1 MITNGFTYI
10 AVLVF
15 IAALLVWLQRYT
27 KSKFFDYAPPIVLL
41 YLITMILCTLG
52 AWDMEATKPA
62 YSVLK
67 NNLLYAMIFLMLLR
81 CDIRKIIK
89 LGPKML
95 GGFFAASVSISLA
108 FIATFAI
115 MKGPLGSE
123 AWKALG
129 ALCGSWMGGSG
140 NMIAVQAALD
150 IGEAD
155 MAYALVVDSIDYSIW
170 VMFLLWA
177 INLAPKFNKWVKADT
192 TTLDEVSRR
201 LEEDAKGNEDKASFV
216 NLIFLLGLALVI
228 SAFGQ
233 DIGAALNGAMPF
245 LDKATWT
252 VLLITL
258 SGLIGAV
265 TPVGRMAG
273 STELSNLLLYS
284 VVALLASR
292 ASFLELTDAPAW
304 ILAGFMI
311 LAIHGIILVLLAKI
325 FHLDMFTCGVASLAN
340 IGGSASAPILAG
352 AYSGALVP
360 VGVLMA
366 LMGYVIGCCMC
377 NSPFF
382 YTIFCLAAQICAAHA
397 LVGQQF
403 STGALHDH
411 TARLKDVGT
420 VCHGK
425 SHLCVLLHQQDGH
438 AFLVHVL
445 DDVEDLLHQQRR
457 KAHGRLVQHQH
468 GSVAH
473 QCTAHSQHLLLAAGH
488 GTGQLLAALLQAGEQ
503 LKHLFL
509 VGCNG
514 GSRLG
519 VCTHV
524 QIFFHGHVQEHMTAF
539 RHMGKACFHDLVG
552 AHALDAA
559 ALVQDVAGLGLQQAG
574 NGLQGGGFASTVGT
588 DQGDDL
594 ALIHLEGDVLDGV
607 DVAVIDVDV
616 INFQ

>member
-95 GGFFAASVSISLA
+95 GGFFAASVSISVA

-140 NMIAVQAALD
+140 NMVAVQAALD

-201 LEEDAKGNEDKASFV
+201 LEEDAKSNEDKATFV

-325 FHLDMFTCGVASLAN
+325 FHLDMFLRCCISGKHRRFRIRSHSGWCLQRR
-340 IGGSASAPILAG
+340 
-352 AYSGALVP
+352 SGACWRFEGSDGLRHWH
-360 VGVLMA
+360 GRRL
-366 LMGYVIGCCMC
+366 
-377 NSPFF
+377 
-382 YTIFCLAAQICAAHA
+382 
-397 LVGQQF
+397 
-403 STGALHDH
+403 DH
-411 TARLKDVGT
+411 RKYHVSAGITNTAKKG
-420 VCHGK
+420 
-425 SHLCVLLHQQDGH
+425 LLHVQQPL
-438 AFLVHVL
+438 FLY
-445 DDVEDLLHQQRR
+445 DFLLSRPDMR
-457 KAHGRLVQHQH
+457 CARARWSAVR
-468 GSVAH
+468 H
-473 QCTAHSQHLLLAAGH
+473 QCPP
-488 GTGQLLAALLQAGEQ
+488 
-503 LKHLFL
+503 
-509 VGCNG
+509 
-514 GSRLG
+514 
-519 VCTHV
+519 
-524 QIFFHGHVQEHMTAF
+524 
-539 RHMGKACFHDLVG
+539 
-552 AHALDAA
+552 
-559 ALVQDVAGLGLQQAG
+559 
-574 NGLQGGGFASTVGT
+574 
-588 DQGDDL
+588 
-594 ALIHLEGDVLDGV
+594 
-607 DVAVIDVDV
+607 
-616 INFQ
+616 